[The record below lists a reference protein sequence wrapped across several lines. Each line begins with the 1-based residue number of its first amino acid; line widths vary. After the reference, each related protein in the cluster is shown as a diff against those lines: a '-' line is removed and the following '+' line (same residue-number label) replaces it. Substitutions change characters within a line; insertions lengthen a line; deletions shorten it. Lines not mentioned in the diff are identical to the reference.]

1 MNIAVSPVNGGGSHG
16 GGVPGDNPDDGGG
29 VEDPDDG
36 GVGNGD
42 GTGDDCGPTGGTDD
56 DCGAPPDDGGGVPPG
71 DGHHGDH
78 STHNIKDIIKDKA
91 NKALDKYISA
101 GGEHSQL
108 AQKIKDRLNGNGGG
122 GCSGCG

>member
-1 MNIAVSPVNGGGSHG
+1 MNISGTPPVNGGSSHG
-16 GGVPGDNPDDGGG
+16 RGVPGDNPDDGGG

-56 DCGAPPDDGGGVPPG
+56 DCGAHPDDGGGVPPG

-78 STHNIKDIIKDKA
+78 STHNIQDKA
-91 NKALDKYISA
+91 NKALDKISQA
-101 GGEHSQL
+101 EN
-108 AQKIKDRLNGNGGG
+108 IVN
-122 GCSGCG
+122 